1 MESYGRN
8 GRRVAL
14 VAGLRTPFAKAG
26 TVLKPMSAQDL
37 GRAVVAELLERTTL
51 DPQEIDI
58 IVFGTVVPSVLAP
71 NIAREVALLPMMP
84 KDIPAFTVSRAC
96 ASANQA
102 ITDAA

>member
-26 TVLKPMSAQDL
+26 TILKPMSAQDL
-37 GRAVVAELLERTTL
+37 GRAAVAELLERTSL
-51 DPQEIDI
+51 DPREVDI

-71 NIAREVALLPMMP
+71 NIAREVALLPVFP
-84 KDIPAFTVSRAC
+84 KASPPSR
-96 ASANQA
+96 
-102 ITDAA
+102 